1 VRGFLFGLVLVPLLL
16 VSVLS
21 LRPGGLR
28 HQLNNVFRRFRLVLV
43 LGGVYVIASGVIR
56 VVLGDQPATDYAIGA
71 VALVLGVIFV
81 ILGQDRPL
89 ES

>member
-1 VRGFLFGLVLVPLLL
+1 VKGFVFGLVVVPLLL
-16 VSVLS
+16 VSLLS

-28 HQLNNVFRRFRLVLV
+28 HQLKNVFRRFRLVLV
-43 LGGVYVIASGVIR
+43 LGGILVFGSAAIR
-56 VVLGDQPATDYAIGA
+56 FAFGDQPATDYLIGGLWIVLA
-71 VALVLGVIFV
+71 VAFV